1 MEESGSTGVHP
12 ARSCSSTS
20 LYGLRYERARAI
32 GWWGAD
38 FTNGLTWEKKALL
51 SLFSPRSRETQLLV
65 HRALGNAETSSV
77 LGRAGAQCQGSCWAW
92 IHGVPGCP
100 ACLAPLLWALPHSAA
115 LGEPLK
121 HSFYKIRW
129 VWEVSVISSL
139 LKPVVWHQRSVSADI
154 RCGTSKVTE
163 GLRLRSPAGLRNI
176 WTEQRFPPPGMWV
189 MWCCCDVILLWCD
202 AAVVRCC
209 CCVLLLWCH
218 TADLCHGSTHK
229 ARTAQTSGTSQKGF
243 SQTWHGLVLPP
254 SLPEATLPGLPCE
267 LS

>member
-1 MEESGSTGVHP
+1 M
-12 ARSCSSTS
+12 
-20 LYGLRYERARAI
+20 
-32 GWWGAD
+32 
-38 FTNGLTWEKKALL
+38 
-51 SLFSPRSRETQLLV
+51 FSPRSQETQLLV

-129 VWEVSVISSL
+129 VWEVSVITRL
-139 LKPVVWHQRSVSADI
+139 LKPVAWCQRSVSADI
-154 RCGTSKVTE
+154 RCSTSKVTE

-189 MWCCCDVILLWCD
+189 MWCCCGAMLLLCD
-202 AAVVRCC
+202 AAVVSYCWLVSWQYSQSQDSPDFRYQPKG
-209 CCVLLLWCH
+209 LQPDMAW
-218 TADLCHGSTHK
+218 TRS
-229 ARTAQTSGTSQKGF
+229 TSQ
-243 SQTWHGLVLPP
+243 P
-254 SLPEATLPGLPCE
+254 SRSHFARAAMWTQLIAEEEIMAA
-267 LS
+267 